1 MSGVD
6 LTSTP
11 RVELSDPRRSR
22 RRLRWDIYLMVS
34 VAAAV
39 VHATG
44 LAGDAMLLALSLAT
58 PIVGIIAVRTYRP
71 LSATP
76 WILLILAGVVWS
88 VAGAARA
95 AADVTGQ
102 LGADRN
108 LLPDIPAIMGY
119 ALFGVGLLMMLR
131 AHGTAARSWAL
142 TLDGGI
148 MALSAMLVF
157 WVTLVAPVI
166 FRLEAAPIAKLSI
179 VIYPPISALL
189 VWIAT
194 RLAFGATV
202 RGRSF
207 QLLLAGM
214 LALLIGD
221 VAYVPLETRLLSGA
235 PGNMLELPYALAY
248 ALLGAAILHPSMRNA
263 VRPAPS
269 ATSRQDARFALI
281 AVALLT
287 PSMMLLVWSPLTTTE
302 RIVVGVLAVVLE
314 VAAIARVVLAARAQN
329 AVEQRLAYRASRDE
343 LTGLF
348 NRSAALELIDEA
360 LDDAIANGVEVG
372 LMFVDLDRFK
382 LVNDTYGHAVG
393 DELLLAAADRL
404 RTTIGPLDTVARLS
418 GDEFLIVA
426 PSTDVARARELA
438 ARVCDVFTQPF
449 ELIGTAWVSA
459 SIGVVTSDGRAEG
472 VDATSLIRD
481 ADTAM
486 YEAKAAGRSGFV
498 LFHPSMRAASERQLE
513 VYNGLH
519 RALERDEFEAH
530 YQIIVDRRSG
540 TVHGVEALVRWQSP
554 DGTVPPDEFIS
565 LAEDSG
571 LISEIGEL
579 VLRRSCAQVA
589 RWRRL
594 PGCENLTLSVNVS
607 GRQFMDVDMVTV
619 VADALEDADLDP
631 DALWLEITESVM
643 MTDSLDTLA
652 TMSGLRSLGVHLSVD
667 DFGTGHSSLSYLQ
680 RFPVEQVKIDRR
692 FVFGMCDH
700 SEDEAVV
707 AAVVGIAK
715 ALGMSVVAEGVE
727 EQRHVERLHHYECD
741 LMQGFLFSRPMS
753 ALDLGPIL
761 LHYNEVGH
769 PPPFAR

>member
-1 MSGVD
+1 MSDVD
-6 LTSTP
+6 PTTSPNLEPSDTP
-11 RVELSDPRRSR
+11 RSG
-22 RRLRWDIYLMVS
+22 RRLRWDIYLVVS
-34 VAAAV
+34 VAAAA

-44 LAGDAMLLALSLAT
+44 LAGDVMLIALSLAT
-58 PIVGIIAVRTYRP
+58 PIAGVIAVRTYRP

-76 WILLILAGVVWS
+76 WVLLILAGIVWS
-88 VAGAARA
+88 VAGTARA

-108 LLPDIPAIMGY
+108 LLPDVPAIAGY
-119 ALFGVGLLMMLR
+119 ALFAVGLLMMQR
-131 AHGTAARSWAL
+131 AHGKAGRSWAL

-179 VIYPPISALL
+179 VIYPPISAGL
-189 VWIAT
+189 VWIAA

-221 VAYVPLETRLLSGA
+221 VAYVPLETHLLSAA
-235 PGNMLELPYALAY
+235 PAKLLELPYALAY

-263 VRPAPS
+263 VRPAAP
-269 ATSRQDARFALI
+269 ATTRQEARFALI

-287 PSMMLLVWSPLTTTE
+287 PSMMLLVWSPLTNTE
-302 RIVVGVLAVVLE
+302 RIVVGALAVVLE
-314 VAAIARVVLAARAQN
+314 VAAIARVVLAARAQD

-343 LTGLF
+343 LTGLI
-348 NRSAALELIDEA
+348 NRPAALDLIDEV
-360 LDDAIANGVEVG
+360 LDDAVANRTEVG
-372 LMFVDLDRFK
+372 VMFVDLDRFK
-382 LVNDTYGHAVG
+382 LVNDSYGHAVG
-393 DELLLAAADRL
+393 DELLLVAADRL
-404 RTTIGPLDTVARLS
+404 RTTVGPLDTVARLS

-426 PSTDVARARELA
+426 PDTGIARARELA

-459 SIGVVTSDGRAEG
+459 SIGVVVSDGRADG

-486 YEAKAAGRSGFV
+486 YQAKAAGRSGFA

-554 DGTVPPDEFIS
+554 EGMVPPDEFIS

-594 PGCENLTLSVNVS
+594 PGCAGLTLSVNVS
-607 GRQFMDVDMVTV
+607 GRQFMDVDMVAV
-619 VADALEDADLDP
+619 VADALDDAGLDP

-692 FVFGMCDH
+692 FVTGMCDH

-727 EQRHVERLHHYECD
+727 EQRHVDRLNQYECD
-741 LMQGFLFSRPMS
+741 LMQGFLFSRPMP

-769 PPPFAR
+769 QPPFAR